1 MWLKTEHVGDV
12 ALLIPGRLLIGG
24 PDMDQLESE
33 VERLV
38 AGGQRKF
45 ALDLAKVQ
53 ILASL
58 SIRRL
63 VQLQERTK
71 QVNVTFC
78 LCNADRILQI
88 PAHFWISRLFPV
100 FATRDECLR
109 EIAEKGSSS
118 PESVRPQ

>member
-1 MWLKTEHVGDV
+1 MWLKLEHVDDV

-33 VERLV
+33 VERLI
-38 AGGQRKF
+38 AGGQRKI
-45 ALDLAKVQ
+45 ALDMAKVQ

-58 SIRRL
+58 SIKRL

-71 QVNVTFC
+71 EAGVAFC

-88 PAHFWISRLFPV
+88 PAHFWVNRLFQV
-100 FATRDECLR
+100 YATREECLR
-109 EIAEKGSSS
+109 EMAQSRSSTQ
-118 PESVRPQ
+118 ESTNPQ